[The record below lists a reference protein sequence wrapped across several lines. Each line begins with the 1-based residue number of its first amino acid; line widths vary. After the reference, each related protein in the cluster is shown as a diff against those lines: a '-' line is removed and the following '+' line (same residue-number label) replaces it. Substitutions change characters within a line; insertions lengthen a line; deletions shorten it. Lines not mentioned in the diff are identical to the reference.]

1 MLNLFCFRLNA
12 WNNICRPWF
21 CAFSNRYW
29 FRHSQISINSASL
42 FVLLSYGVKYTFAR
56 KPHTHTLLSS
66 SFFCEIIFPSIYVN
80 ACRLLLRTHYI
91 EIITISSLSLSSSL
105 LQQQQEQQQWR
116 FSIWQIWLAQII
128 IANDCVAC
136 MHKHCKKKKKKM
148 KWDENKKHQT
158 HKTSASKPPLTL
170 RINSV
175 K

>member
-1 MLNLFCFRLNA
+1 MPEIIFAGHGFAHFQIVTDFGIAKSVSTLPLCLFYYRMVS
-12 WNNICRPWF
+12 NI
-21 CAFSNRYW
+21 
-29 FRHSQISINSASL
+29 
-42 FVLLSYGVKYTFAR
+42 LLHAN
-56 KPHTHTLLSS
+56 HTHTLLSS

-136 MHKHCKKKKKKM
+136 MHKHCKK
-148 KWDENKKHQT
+148 
-158 HKTSASKPPLTL
+158 
-170 RINSV
+170 
-175 K
+175 

>member
-1 MLNLFCFRLNA
+1 MAEKKNRMLNLFCFRLNA

-29 FRHSQISINSASL
+29 FRHSQISINSASV
-42 FVLLSYGVKYTFAR
+42 FFSIIVWCQIYFCTQTTR
-56 KPHTHTLLSS
+56 TLLSS

-136 MHKHCKKKKKKM
+136 MHKHCKK
-148 KWDENKKHQT
+148 
-158 HKTSASKPPLTL
+158 
-170 RINSV
+170 
-175 K
+175 

>member
-1 MLNLFCFRLNA
+1 MAEKKNRMLNLFCFRLNA

-29 FRHSQISINSASL
+29 FQHSQISINSAYM

-56 KPHTHTLLSS
+56 KPHTLLSS
-66 SFFCEIIFPSIYVN
+66 SFFCKIIFPSICVN

-105 LQQQQEQQQWR
+105 LQQQQQQRR
-116 FSIWQIWLAQII
+116 FSIWQKKILLAQII

-136 MHKHCKKKKKKM
+136 MHKHCKK
-148 KWDENKKHQT
+148 
-158 HKTSASKPPLTL
+158 
-170 RINSV
+170 
-175 K
+175 